1 MQDDSCRLVTT
12 CPAQLYRCICKG
24 GRRHCSDKSVVVTI
38 MLSCRHRVQ
47 QGHKITWNL
56 TTTDIDAGT
65 DTDIIGT
72 SLEFEPKKESM
83 SSELS
88 SLTLEQKIVSSVV
101 EKEASRSNSFLYS
114 SCNFDP
120 TQVDLQFSSYKL
132 RLKAWICGELNDE
145 VWHCELAALLCPMFC
160 HLYLEMLRVVPRHE
174 VTKFY
179 KKHEG
184 MFVGREEEMREL
196 ARELAEVSSLEE
208 LDSKPLT
215 RNFRMSQFHS
225 VISPAAMN
233 ALQKYL
239 AKDNNVIL
247 LQLLHTWFNFEI
259 MLHHYI
265 LEQEEEPLL
274 EEKLDEKVSLFVSF
288 QHTRLQ

>member
-1 MQDDSCRLVTT
+1 M
-12 CPAQLYRCICKG
+12 
-24 GRRHCSDKSVVVTI
+24 TI
-38 MLSCRHRVQ
+38 
-47 QGHKITWNL
+47 
-56 TTTDIDAGT
+56 
-65 DTDIIGT
+65 
-72 SLEFEPKKESM
+72 
-83 SSELS
+83 ELS
-88 SLTLEQKIVSSVV
+88 SLTLEQKIVSTVV

-120 TQVDLQFSSYKL
+120 TQVDLQFS

-174 VTKFY
+174 VAKFY

-184 MFVGREEEMREL
+184 MFVGGEEEMREL
-196 ARELAEVSSLEE
+196 AGELAEVTSLEE

-259 MLHHYI
+259 MLHHYV
-265 LEQEEEPLL
+265 LEQEEEPPL
-274 EEKLDEKVSLFVSF
+274 EGKLEEKVSLFVSF
-288 QHTRLQ
+288 QGLNRNMTDMFLQEMGSKYEWRNNKSAFIERDDIIRWRHKNLKDIKKFSAEE